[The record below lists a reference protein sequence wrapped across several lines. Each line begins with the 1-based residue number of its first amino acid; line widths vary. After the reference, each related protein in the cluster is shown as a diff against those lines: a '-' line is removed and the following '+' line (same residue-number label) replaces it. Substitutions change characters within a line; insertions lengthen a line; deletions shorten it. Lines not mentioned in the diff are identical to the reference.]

1 MEKKKIII
9 ATGIFGLTYGFVAN
23 YEQLRGTEN
32 LTIIDQT
39 VIEHMDSS
47 LAVLLALF
55 ITIIYWHL
63 FISEIKRVNLNCYKI
78 ILIAQQMRM

>member
-1 MEKKKIII
+1 MEKKIIMI
-9 ATGIFGLTYGFVAN
+9 ATGICGLTYGFVAN

-32 LTIIDQT
+32 LTIIDET

-55 ITIIYWHL
+55 IWHL

>member
-55 ITIIYWHL
+55 ITIIYL
-63 FISEIKRVNLNCYKI
+63 AFVYKRNKKSEFELSMS
-78 ILIAQQMRM
+78 LS

>member
-1 MEKKKIII
+1 MV
-9 ATGIFGLTYGFVAN
+9 FVAN

-55 ITIIYWHL
+55 ITIIYL
-63 FISEIKRVNLNCYKI
+63 AFVYKRNKKRVNLNCYKI
-78 ILIAQQMRM
+78 ILIAQQVRM

>member
-1 MEKKKIII
+1 MEKKKIMI

-55 ITIIYWHL
+55 ITIIWHL
-63 FISEIKRVNLNCYKI
+63 FISVIKRVNLNCYKI
-78 ILIAQQMRM
+78 ILIAQQVRM

>member
-55 ITIIYWHL
+55 FLNYL
-63 FISEIKRVNLNCYKI
+63 FGICL
-78 ILIAQQMRM
+78 

>member
-1 MEKKKIII
+1 MEKKIIMI

-32 LTIIDQT
+32 LTIIDET

-55 ITIIYWHL
+55 IWHL

>member
-55 ITIIYWHL
+55 ITIIYLHL